1 MSQSLLKAEH
11 IKISFGNVHAL
22 RDVSLEILPG
32 EIHCLAGENGCG
44 KSTIIKIISGVY
56 QRDGGTIEFNG
67 QKIDKIS
74 PIDAINLGIQ
84 VIYQDFALFPNL
96 TVAENLALNTELAS
110 RKKTVSWKN
119 VRKIAEEA
127 VSKINFRVDLDEKV
141 EKLTV
146 AQKQMVAISRALMSN
161 AKLIIM
167 DEPTTA
173 LTKKEVS
180 ALFKIIL
187 KLKEQGI
194 AILFISHKLDEVFEI
209 SDRFTIFRD
218 GELVATGSTKELDDK
233 KFTYYMT
240 GREFSDNIFVP
251 KNVSDKPV
259 FELKHLTLNG
269 SFSDI
274 NLSLRRGEILGITGL
289 LDSGR
294 TELGLSMF
302 GLKPADSGQIIKDGQ
317 EIKLT
322 SPREAIA
329 NSIGYVPE
337 DRLSE
342 GLFLTQSIG
351 DNIIISEIDKLKK
364 KYRFDPNKPTI
375 AFMMSN
381 LNGNFRAQLAKKIKE
396 KYGEKY
402 QTVSLYS
409 YNKYADIPYIADLTP
424 QEWSII
430 FGLFQLTISKYFHG
444 TMFSLLNRTPVIAVS
459 AEKSIDG
466 MPNKISD
473 ALERMKL
480 SDFYF
485 STVNSESVDWTMLM
499 NKIDECLSM
508 KMSSTIKNRISC
520 GLDKERRCAESF
532 FVTLGE
538 VIADRRKSVD

>member
-1 MSQSLLKAEH
+1 MFPYQEVLTRKQPGVSREEEIMAQSLLKAEH
-11 IKISFGNVHAL
+11 VKISFGSVHAL

-67 QKIDKIS
+67 QKLDRIS
-74 PIDAINLGIQ
+74 PIDAINMGIQ

-127 VSKINFRVDLDEKV
+127 VAKINFKVDLDQKV
-141 EKLTV
+141 EELSV

-194 AILFISHKLDEVFEI
+194 AILFISHKLNEVFEI
-209 SDRFTIFRD
+209 SDRFTIFRN
-218 GELVATGSTKELDDK
+218 GEMVATGSTKDLDDK

-240 GREFSDNIFVP
+240 GREFSDQVFVAR
-251 KNVSDKPV
+251 NVSENPV
-259 FELKHLTLNG
+259 LELKNLSREG
-269 SFSDI
+269 EFSDI
-274 NLSLRRGEILGITGL
+274 SFSLKRGEILGITGL

-294 TELGLSMF
+294 TELALAMF
-302 GLKPADSGQIIKDGQ
+302 GLKPADSGEILKDGKAVK
-317 EIKLT
+317 IT
-322 SPREAIA
+322 NPREAIS
-329 NSIGYVPE
+329 NKIGYVPE

-351 DNIIISEIDKLKK
+351 DNIIISEIDRLKK
-364 KYRFDPNKPTI
+364 KNGQFDRKRQNEEVEKWVKELEIKTDNPDNPATTLSGGNQQRIVLAKWLACDLDVLI
-375 AFMMSN
+375 
-381 LNGNFRAQLAKKIKE
+381 LNGPTVGVDIGSKHDIHKVLQNLA
-396 KYGEKY
+396 G
-402 QTVSLYS
+402 QGLG
-409 YNKYADIPYIADLTP
+409 
-424 QEWSII
+424 II
-430 FGLFQLTISKYFHG
+430 I
-444 TMFSLLNRTPVIAVS
+444 
-459 AEKSIDG
+459 
-466 MPNKISD
+466 ISD
-473 ALERMKL
+473 DLP
-480 SDFYF
+480 
-485 STVNSESVDWTMLM
+485 
-499 NKIDECLSM
+499 
-508 KMSSTIKNRISC
+508 
-520 GLDKERRCAESF
+520 
-532 FVTLGE
+532 E
-538 VIADRRKSVD
+538 VIQNCSRVLVIKGGKIRSEYSTQNVTEKMIIDDMM

>member
-1 MSQSLLKAEH
+1 MFPYQEVLTRKQPGVSREEEIMAQSLLKAEH
-11 IKISFGNVHAL
+11 VKISFGSVHAL

-67 QKIDKIS
+67 HTLDRIS
-74 PIDAINLGIQ
+74 PIDAINMGIQ

-127 VSKINFRVDLDEKV
+127 VAKINFKVDLDQKV
-141 EKLTV
+141 EELSV

-194 AILFISHKLDEVFEI
+194 AILFISHKLNEVFEI
-209 SDRFTIFRD
+209 SDRFTIFRN
-218 GELVATGSTKELDDK
+218 GEMVATGSTKDLDDK

-240 GREFSDNIFVP
+240 GREFSDQVFVAR
-251 KNVSDKPV
+251 NVSENPV
-259 FELKHLTLNG
+259 LELKNLSREG
-269 SFSDI
+269 EFSDI
-274 NLSLRRGEILGITGL
+274 SFSLKRGEILGITGL

-294 TELGLSMF
+294 TELALAMF
-302 GLKPADSGQIIKDGQ
+302 GLKPADSGEILKDGKAVK
-317 EIKLT
+317 IT
-322 SPREAIA
+322 NPREAIS
-329 NSIGYVPE
+329 NKIGYVPE

-351 DNIIISEIDKLKK
+351 DNIIISEIDRLKK
-364 KYRFDPNKPTI
+364 KNGQFDRKRRNEEVEKWVKELEIKTDNPDNPATTLSGGNQQRIVLAKWLACDLDVLI
-375 AFMMSN
+375 
-381 LNGNFRAQLAKKIKE
+381 LNGPTVGVDIGSKHDIHKVLQNLA
-396 KYGEKY
+396 G
-402 QTVSLYS
+402 QGLG
-409 YNKYADIPYIADLTP
+409 
-424 QEWSII
+424 II
-430 FGLFQLTISKYFHG
+430 I
-444 TMFSLLNRTPVIAVS
+444 
-459 AEKSIDG
+459 
-466 MPNKISD
+466 ISD
-473 ALERMKL
+473 DLP
-480 SDFYF
+480 
-485 STVNSESVDWTMLM
+485 
-499 NKIDECLSM
+499 
-508 KMSSTIKNRISC
+508 
-520 GLDKERRCAESF
+520 
-532 FVTLGE
+532 E
-538 VIADRRKSVD
+538 VIQNCSRVLVIKGGKIRSEYSTQNVTEKMIIDDMM